1 MQGLL
6 MCGGT
11 WTSWLRLLIGPVSG
25 SGSLGHFRIGSWR
38 GFGLICDGGVG
49 GDDLCERVISLCMRE
64 RERERERFYGFN
76 GFGKEKERVISMC
89 VCESGGF
96 WLRKREIWFGR
107 INKKIDKEI
116 IFE

>member
-1 MQGLL
+1 MMQGLL

-64 RERERERFYGFN
+64 RERESLW
-76 GFGKEKERVISMC
+76 V
-89 VCESGGF
+89 
-96 WLRKREIWFGR
+96 
-107 INKKIDKEI
+107 
-116 IFE
+116 

>member
-38 GFGLICDGGVG
+38 GFGLICDGGV
-49 GDDLCERVISLCMRE
+49 DLWWWGRWNWFVWESDFLVYE
-64 RERERERFYGFN
+64 RERERESMGLM
-76 GFGKEKERVISMC
+76 GLEKKKREWSPC
-89 VCESGGF
+89 VCV
-96 WLRKREIWFGR
+96 RVVVFG
-107 INKKIDKEI
+107 
-116 IFE
+116 

>member
-64 RERERERFYGFN
+64 RERERESMGLM
-76 GFGKEKERVISMC
+76 GLEKKKREWSPC
-89 VCESGGF
+89 VCV
-96 WLRKREIWFGR
+96 RVVVFG
-107 INKKIDKEI
+107 
-116 IFE
+116 